1 MSNCHGRI
9 CHALSPL
16 RLSLG
21 GGGTDLPSFYEQH
34 GAFFVSAAINLNVM
48 ATIKESSLQ
57 GKEESAIAS
66 AVMKRFGSPACN
78 YQFQSYSEVPIGCG
92 LGGSASFTTALIKA
106 LIALKKQ
113 RLSRKELAE
122 AAFDIEHH
130 RLGRSCGKQD
140 QYSSVFGGL
149 KAYSINRE
157 GQVSHKTLSV
167 SAEFLKEFERS
178 LLLVAT
184 GITRDSEQLLKEQH
198 EKSKQ
203 QDKAMMANLLQ
214 IKEMGL
220 ASFKALEQE
229 DFLSFAELVK
239 AHWQLKEA
247 RSKTMSNKTVS
258 DLYEFA
264 LNNGAI
270 SGKLI
275 GAGGGGFMLFCVQN
289 KEKLRQALARKKI
302 KTFEFSLD
310 HEGTRII
317 KQ

>member
-1 MSNCHGRI
+1 
-9 CHALSPL
+9 
-16 RLSLG
+16 
-21 GGGTDLPSFYEQH
+21 
-34 GAFFVSAAINLNVM
+34 
-48 ATIKESSLQ
+48 
-57 GKEESAIAS
+57 
-66 AVMKRFGSPACN
+66 
-78 YQFQSYSEVPIGCG
+78 
-92 LGGSASFTTALIKA
+92 
-106 LIALKKQ
+106 
-113 RLSRKELAE
+113 
-122 AAFDIEHH
+122 
-130 RLGRSCGKQD
+130 
-140 QYSSVFGGL
+140 VFGGL